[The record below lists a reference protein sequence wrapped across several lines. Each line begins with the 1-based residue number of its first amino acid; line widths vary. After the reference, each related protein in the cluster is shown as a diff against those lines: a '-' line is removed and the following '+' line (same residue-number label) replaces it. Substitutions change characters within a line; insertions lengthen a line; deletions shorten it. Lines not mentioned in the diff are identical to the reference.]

1 MRKSEIQKYS
11 FLDSLVIMLDFKFD
25 PIKLYLDNTQEMIA
39 EQEKIL
45 TKKIDDWD
53 KKHKRNPEAPSGFDF
68 YEIEML
74 NKSEFSNILYQSIFL
89 TIYSTFESEFFK
101 LCESCQEIENLKI
114 GPKDINGKGYIDQY
128 RKYVTKVL
136 DVNLDSLNQKWVEI
150 RNYQLIRNSIA
161 HNNGTLK
168 SPKKEFLTFIEISDG
183 ISFDINHSKI
193 KIESIVFL
201 KSLIDKL
208 TVYLTETAKMIMD
221 ENHSRQK

>member
-89 TIYSTFESEFFK
+89 TIYSTFESEFLNFVNPAK
-101 LCESCQEIENLKI
+101 KLKI
-114 GPKDINGKGYIDQY
+114 
-128 RKYVTKVL
+128 
-136 DVNLDSLNQKWVEI
+136 
-150 RNYQLIRNSIA
+150 
-161 HNNGTLK
+161 
-168 SPKKEFLTFIEISDG
+168 
-183 ISFDINHSKI
+183 
-193 KIESIVFL
+193 
-201 KSLIDKL
+201 
-208 TVYLTETAKMIMD
+208 
-221 ENHSRQK
+221 